1 MDYESRRSAWLNSDL
16 VSEEE
21 KEIIRKSDKETQ
33 EDRFRKD
40 LAFGTSGLRAKRG
53 PGPNRRNVLT
63 VRKTTIGIA
72 DYLLAKYGD
81 LVRSQGRTVSFDNRH
96 NSILFRD
103 QVIQV
108 LIEKGIKVYTFHDP
122 HPTPEV
128 SYTIRKLFL
137 AGGIR
142 ITASHNPKEYNGYKF
157 YDKDGVEAAY
167 EVNEDIEKTLASR
180 PDELSIAYP
189 PYEKK
194 GEVIYLDETNDFDDE
209 FLEKERT
216 TSLYK
221 DFFVGKRRTKI
232 IFSSENG
239 CTSKLAPLLLKRLGY
254 KVRTTPTQ
262 DYFDPDFSGTEN
274 PNPETDASFTK
285 SIEYRESLNKQG
297 QKYNLILNTDP
308 DGDRAGIAFLD
319 HQGKIQRLTG
329 NQYGALLIDF
339 LLGTRKRQKLLPR
352 NGVVVDTFVTSSQGK
367 QVAKSYH
374 VKTRTTATGF
384 KYIGSLIRKRHE
396 EEESFLFGYEESYG
410 ALLSSFIRDKD
421 SLETLIALADR
432 NEYYLRQGKTLDIA
446 YQELSR
452 RTGVYHNYQF
462 SLVFVGEKGRLFRA
476 EKRNELRNHPFDEIG
491 GNKVY
496 QREDYLLRRVY
507 HPENSSF
514 STREENDIDK
524 TDCLKFFL
532 KPAGFL
538 AIRPSGTEPKRKIYL
553 EFVDEDENKLNDK
566 KERILKEL
574 KQKMDLE

>member
-1 MDYESRRSAWLNSDL
+1 MDYEQRMSAWLNSSL
-16 VSEEE
+16 VTDEE
-21 KEIIRKSDKETQ
+21 KERILKCDKETQ
-33 EDRFRKD
+33 EDRFRKS
-40 LAFGTSGLRAKRG
+40 LTFGTSGLRAKRG

-72 DYLLAKYGD
+72 DYLLSKYGD
-81 LVRSQGRTVSFDNRH
+81 LVRSQGRVVSFDNRH

-103 QVIQV
+103 KAIQV
-108 LIEKGIKVYTFHDP
+108 LTEKGIKVYTFHDP

-167 EVNEDIEKTLASR
+167 EVNEDIEKILADR
-180 PDELSIAYP
+180 EDELNVTYP
-189 PYEKK
+189 IYEKK
-194 GEVIYLDETNDFDDE
+194 GEVIYLDETNSFDDE
-209 FLEKERT
+209 FLEKEST

-221 DFFVGKRRTKI
+221 DFFVGKRRTRI

-254 KVRTTPTQ
+254 KVMTTPTQ

-274 PNPETDASFTK
+274 PNPETDASFMK
-285 SIEYRESLNKQG
+285 SIEYRKRLNKQG
-297 QKYNLILNTDP
+297 EKYNLILNTDP

-319 HQGKIQRLTG
+319 TQGKIQRLTG

-339 LLGTRKRQKLLPR
+339 LIGTRKRQKLLPR

-367 QVAKSYH
+367 EVAKSYH

-384 KYIGSLIRKRHE
+384 KYIGALIRKRRE
-396 EEESFLFGYEESYG
+396 EEENFLFGYEESYG
-410 ALLSSFIRDKD
+410 ALLSSFVRDKD

-446 YQELSR
+446 YKELSKK
-452 RTGVYHNYQF
+452 TGVYHNYQF
-462 SLVFVGEKGRLFRA
+462 SLFFIGEKGRSLRS
-476 EKRNELRNHPFDEIG
+476 EKRNELRSHPFDEIA

-496 QREDYLLRRVY
+496 QMEDYLLRRVY
-507 HPENSSF
+507 HPEDSSF
-514 STREENDIDK
+514 SAREENDIDK

-553 EFVDEDENKLNDK
+553 ELVDEDEDK
-566 KERILKEL
+566 INEKQARILSEL
-574 KQKMDLE
+574 KNRMDLE

>member
-1 MDYESRRSAWLNSDL
+1 MDYEQRRSAWLNSSL
-16 VSEEE
+16 VTDKE
-21 KEIIRKSDKETQ
+21 KELILKCDKETQ
-33 EDRFRKD
+33 EDRFRKS
-40 LAFGTSGLRAKRG
+40 LTFGTSGLRAKRG

-72 DYLLAKYGD
+72 DYLLSKYGD
-81 LVRSQGRTVSFDNRH
+81 LVRSQGRVVSFDNRH

-103 QVIQV
+103 KAIQV
-108 LIEKGIKVYTFHDP
+108 LTEKGIKVYTFHDP

-167 EVNEDIEKTLASR
+167 EVNEDIEKILADR
-180 PDELSIAYP
+180 EDELSVTYP
-189 PYEKK
+189 VYEKK
-194 GEVIYLDETNDFDDE
+194 GEVIYLDETNSFDDE
-209 FLEKERT
+209 FLEKEST

-274 PNPETDASFTK
+274 PNPETDASFQK
-285 SIEYRESLNKQG
+285 SIEYREKLNKQSE
-297 QKYNLILNTDP
+297 KYNLILNTDP

-319 HQGKIQRLTG
+319 NQGKIQRLTG

-339 LLGTRKRQKLLPR
+339 LIGTRKRQKLLPR

-367 QVAKSYH
+367 EVAKSYH

-384 KYIGSLIRKRHE
+384 KYIGALIRKRHE

-410 ALLSSFIRDKD
+410 ALLSSFVRDKD

-446 YQELSR
+446 YKELSK
-452 RTGVYHNYQF
+452 RTGVYHNNQF
-462 SLVFVGEKGRLFRA
+462 SLFFVGEKGRSLRS
-476 EKRNELRNHPFDEIG
+476 EKRNELRSHPFDEIAG
-491 GNKVY
+491 SKVY

-507 HPENSSF
+507 HPEDSSF
-514 STREENDIDK
+514 SAREENDIDK

-553 EFVDEDENKLNDK
+553 EFVDEDEDK
-566 KERILKEL
+566 IKQKQARILSEL
-574 KQKMDLE
+574 KNRMDLE